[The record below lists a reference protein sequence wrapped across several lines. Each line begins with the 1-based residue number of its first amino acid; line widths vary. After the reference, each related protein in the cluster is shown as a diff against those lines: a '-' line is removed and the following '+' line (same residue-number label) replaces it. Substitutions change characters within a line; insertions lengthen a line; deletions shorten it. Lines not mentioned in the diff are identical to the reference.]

1 MEGNGSNSRRRLQR
15 AAAHVIAKGAVA
27 ACAIVATVGAA
38 LAVEVIKV
46 QTLAPNPPAPPAVA
60 DQADQAPPEE
70 VVVEGK
76 HEGPRMWRVT
86 KGDHTMW
93 ILGTITPLPR
103 KMTWQS
109 DSVEALLHE
118 TQEVL
123 PAWPSIGVGANPFTA
138 IRLYFTW
145 RKIQKSPDHTKL
157 QEQLPPP
164 LYARFSALRVRYAPK
179 DTKLE
184 ELRPMLAGGRL
195 LDDALNVS
203 GLTMRNEVQK
213 EVLKLASKQG
223 VKVHQTK
230 MKVDDPVDVLKDL
243 GDTPKESE
251 IACLTA
257 IVSRME
263 TDMGPMQARA
273 RAWALGDVDTLRSL
287 PHSVDDRIACLA
299 AVSSSQ
305 RIRDLVI
312 KAQDDWMIEA
322 EDALARNKTT
332 LAVQSMDRLLGN
344 DGILTALRAKGYT
357 VEGP

>member
-1 MEGNGSNSRRRLQR
+1 MMGIGSKSRGRLQR
-15 AAAHVIAKGAVA
+15 TAAHVAAKGAVA
-27 ACAIVATVGAA
+27 ACAIVATLGVAI
-38 LAVEVIKV
+38 AVEVG
-46 QTLAPNPPAPPAVA
+46 TADAPPASPA
-60 DQADQAPPEE
+60 TDQAPPEE
-70 VVVEGK
+70 VVVEGN

-86 KGDHTMW
+86 KGDHTLW

-157 QEQLPPP
+157 QEQLPPE
-164 LYARFSALRVRYAPK
+164 LYARFSALKARYAPK
-179 DTKLE
+179 DNKLD

-213 EVLKLASKQG
+213 EVLKLANKQG

-230 MKVDDPVDVLKDL
+230 MKVEDPVDVLKDL
-243 GDTPKESE
+243 GDTPKDSE
-251 IACLTA
+251 IACLAA
-257 IVSRME
+257 IVSRLE
-263 TDMGPMQARA
+263 TDLGPMQARA

-299 AVSSSQ
+299 AVSTSE
-305 RIRDLVI
+305 RVRNLVI
-312 KAQDDWMIEA
+312 KAQDDWLIEA
-322 EDALARNKTT
+322 EDAMARNKST
-332 LAVQSMDRLLGN
+332 LAVQSMDRLLGD
-344 DGILTALRAKGYT
+344 DGILSQLRTKGYI